1 MSLQVR
7 HLPQDYR
14 TVYNP
19 VEVVVIE
26 TSATTRGYEG
36 FAYLLDVKDG
46 STLVGR
52 LRVPPNTDGFGRFDM
67 SGIMESYLTSNLGDL
82 NTSNIV
88 GMTANPNSWKEFAI
102 ELGWEHYNG
111 GTYTIDMPKSF
122 TIPEGTD
129 PVESVDLVVFN
140 GSLPQY
146 RRDVENFYDW
156 QETGY
161 YELYTDGGSGIRRW
175 LTHQPTG
182 GINSKNS
189 LHCLL
194 ANVVIL
200 K

>member
-52 LRVPPNTDGFGRFDM
+52 LRVPPNTEGFGRFNM

-88 GMTANPNSWKEFAI
+88 GMTANRNSWKQFSI
-102 ELGWEHYNG
+102 EVSYH
-111 GTYTIDMPKSF
+111 
-122 TIPEGTD
+122 
-129 PVESVDLVVFN
+129 
-140 GSLPQY
+140 
-146 RRDVENFYDW
+146 
-156 QETGY
+156 
-161 YELYTDGGSGIRRW
+161 
-175 LTHQPTG
+175 
-182 GINSKNS
+182 
-189 LHCLL
+189 
-194 ANVVIL
+194 
-200 K
+200 